1 MKPDNEVGGPRTDL
15 YDLRRIR
22 QFLAVADHLN
32 MTHAAQELRLTQ
44 QAVSGSMR
52 SLERDLGVRLINRVG
67 RRLALAPAG
76 VILKNGAAPLLHAV
90 DALTRD
96 VLTGPDVGET
106 RLIIGY
112 LPSVTPDEVYS
123 LTGPVREFATPVT
136 VIGRQ
141 ILADEIEASLRSGDI
156 DVALRHGASE
166 SHHLE
171 TAVIGHSPWRVALSS
186 RHRLAHRPVITLVDL
201 SEDLLVLPDA
211 SGAGSH
217 NDLLVGV
224 CRSAGFEPRVVHET
238 IGGLVPTTSVVDD
251 DQFTLVTAE
260 PGLHHNDRVF
270 VAELHGTPMAPIQA
284 LWLRHTHSPPR
295 DALIAREG

>member
-141 ILADEIEASLRSGDI
+141 ILADEIEASLRSGGDI

-224 CRSAGFEPRVVHET
+224 CRSAGVRAS
-238 IGGLVPTTSVVDD
+238 GGSRNHRWSRPDHV
-251 DQFTLVTAE
+251 
-260 PGLHHNDRVF
+260 R
-270 VAELHGTPMAPIQA
+270 
-284 LWLRHTHSPPR
+284 RR
-295 DALIAREG
+295 R